1 MLVLIL
7 NADSS
12 SWSGFSRLTIKSQQ
26 RRTVNDELNDGGLDN
41 VLRKLL
47 NVLYITSPEA
57 YLGKEGET
65 VLVLM
70 NEEVKFRIPIH
81 NLEGIVCF
89 GYTGASPALMHL
101 CAERGV
107 ALSFLSESGRFLARV
122 SGPVHGNVL
131 LRRRQY
137 RLTDSPDEALQLAGN
152 FIIGKLFNCRCVL
165 QRFLRD
171 HEQRGDPQALQAA
184 VDGLSG
190 QLQKVA
196 DSPQLE
202 MLRGVEGE
210 GARTYYGVFDHLILE
225 AKDTFK
231 FSGRSRRPPLDPVNA
246 LLSFLYTLLGHDCAA
261 ALETVGLDPQVG
273 FLHRERPGRA
283 SLALDLME
291 ELRPYLV
298 DRFIL
303 SLINNRQ
310 IGAAGFVTKESGGV
324 LMTDEVRK
332 NVIAAWQKRKQEE
345 VMHPFLGEKIAV
357 GLIPYAQ
364 ALLLA
369 RHLRGDLEAYPPFL
383 MK

>member
-1 MLVLIL
+1 
-7 NADSS
+7 
-12 SWSGFSRLTIKSQQ
+12 
-26 RRTVNDELNDGGLDN
+26 
-41 VLRKLL
+41 LRKLL
-47 NVLYITSPEA
+47 NVLYITTPEA
-57 YLGKEGET
+57 HLGKEGEN

-70 NEEVKFRIPIH
+70 GEETRFRIPIH

-101 CAERGV
+101 CAERKV
-107 ALSFLSESGRFLARV
+107 ALSFLAENGKFLARV
-122 SGPVHGNVL
+122 TGPVNGNVL

-137 RLTDSPDEALQLAGN
+137 RLTDDPEGVVQLAKS
-152 FIIGKLFNCRCVL
+152 FILGKIFNCKCVL

-171 HEQRGDPQALQAA
+171 HEGSEGTAAIQESVSNLQ
-184 VDGLSG
+184 L
-190 QLQKVA
+190 QLQKA
-196 DSPQLE
+196 TSCRGLE
-202 MLRGVEGE
+202 FLRGVEGE
-210 GARTYYGVFDHLILE
+210 AARMYYGVFDYLITE
-225 AKDTFK
+225 AKTDFR
-231 FSGRSRRPPLDPVNA
+231 FSGRSRRPPRDPVNA
-246 LLSFLYTLLGHDCAA
+246 ILSFLYTLLAHDCTA

-273 FLHRERPGRA
+273 FLHRERPGRP

-298 DRFIL
+298 DRLTL

-310 IGAAGFVTKESGGV
+310 LDIKAFTFKESGGV
-324 LMTDEVRK
+324 LMNDELRK
-332 NVIAAWQKRKQEE
+332 NIISVWQKRKQEE
-345 VMHPFLGEKIAV
+345 VVHPFLGEKIAV